1 MDLSVLVSNN
11 RDLHLLREFADRVW
25 KSNEKQKSYQRPVG
39 EPDLRVN
46 DTSDKI
52 NPAKTNTK
60 QAITVLI
67 NSVSFFE
74 VLFFVV
80 TVKLI

>member
-1 MDLSVLVSNN
+1 MKNK
-11 RDLHLLREFADRVW
+11 R
-25 KSNEKQKSYQRPVG
+25 YQRPVG

-67 NSVSFFE
+67 NSVSVFK
-74 VLFFVV
+74 VLCFVV
-80 TVKLI
+80 IMKWI

>member
-1 MDLSVLVSNN
+1 MEN
-11 RDLHLLREFADRVW
+11 RR
-25 KSNEKQKSYQRPVG
+25 YQRAVG

-52 NPAKTNTK
+52 NPAKTNAK
-60 QAITVLI
+60 QTIMVLI
-67 NSVSFFE
+67 NSVLFFK

-80 TVKLI
+80 TVKWI

>member
-1 MDLSVLVSNN
+1 MKN
-11 RDLHLLREFADRVW
+11 RR
-25 KSNEKQKSYQRPVG
+25 YQRPVG

-60 QAITVLI
+60 QAIMVLV
-67 NSVSFFE
+67 NSVSFFK

-80 TVKLI
+80 IVKWI